1 MHAVFRNNFSKRA
14 FQASKMTRTSRL
26 FTNQASV
33 RPAAQVSK
41 LIFGAV
47 VGLVAFGAMNQ
58 NFVAGCSAKKVE
70 DEKPAPDAFANTA
83 LFPPIKPF
91 DKGFLK
97 VGDVH
102 TIAYSQYG
110 NPTGKPVLFIHGGP
124 GGGTTPMMARFFDP
138 KIYRV
143 ILVDQ
148 RGCGESTPFANLQDN
163 TTSDSIRDFEKLRE
177 KLKISKW
184 QLFGGSWGSTLGLA
198 YAVRNLKTADELN
211 QLVYNMCL
219 SLYSLLFILYRL
231 NILTV

>member
-1 MHAVFRNNFSKRA
+1 MHGVFRNSFSKRA

-33 RPAAQVSK
+33 RPAAKVSK

-47 VGLVAFGAMNQ
+47 VGLVAFGAINQ
-58 NFVAGCSAKKVE
+58 TKTKSL
-70 DEKPAPDAFANTA
+70 PQMHLQTLLYSLP
-83 LFPPIKPF
+83 LSHLIKI
-91 DKGFLK
+91 FLK
-97 VGDVH
+97 SAMF
-102 TIAYSQYG
+102 IPLRIL
-110 NPTGKPVLFIHGGP
+110 NNWKTGHGGP

-163 TTSDSIRDFEKLRE
+163 TTYDSIRDFEKLRE

-198 YAVRNLKTADELN
+198 YAVREFLE
-211 QLVYNMCL
+211 
-219 SLYSLLFILYRL
+219 
-231 NILTV
+231 TVCVSQSN